1 MSLTPGFPWTLTCHE
16 TLGSTSD
23 TCKFDAEN
31 GAPNGSAVLAFRQS
45 AGRGTRGRVW
55 SAPEGNLSFSFIC
68 RHPRIEAL
76 VQAMPFLVAVAL
88 HDALSSHLPGVSL
101 RLKWPNDVQCD
112 GAKLSGVLI
121 ERGGQGTEAWIVT
134 GIGANLKSAPQIEGR
149 QTVSIAALGGSV
161 EPERLARD
169 ILTQFGVWLAR
180 WERDGFAPVRAAWLD
195 RAHEPG
201 SRLAVQRGGNYIEGF
216 FAGLDE
222 CGRLLLQTD
231 RDEVQTVAA
240 GDILLLG

>member
-23 TCKFDAEN
+23 TCKIEAEN
-31 GAPNGSAVLAFRQS
+31 GAPHGKAVLAFQQN

-68 RHPRIEAL
+68 RHPRIGPL
-76 VQAMPFLVAVAL
+76 VEAMPFMVAVAL
-88 HDALSSHLPGVSL
+88 HDALSPHVPDVSL
-101 RLKWPNDVQCD
+101 RLKWPNDVTCQ

-121 ERGGQGTEAWIVT
+121 ERGGGMENGWIVT
-134 GIGANLKSAPQIEGR
+134 GIGTNLKSAPQIEGR
-149 QTVSIAALGGSV
+149 KTVSLAALGSSI
-161 EPERLARD
+161 EPAPLAHE
-169 ILTQFGVWLAR
+169 ILDRFGGWLAR

-231 RDEVQTVAA
+231 RDEVQIIAA
-240 GDILLLG
+240 GDTLLLG